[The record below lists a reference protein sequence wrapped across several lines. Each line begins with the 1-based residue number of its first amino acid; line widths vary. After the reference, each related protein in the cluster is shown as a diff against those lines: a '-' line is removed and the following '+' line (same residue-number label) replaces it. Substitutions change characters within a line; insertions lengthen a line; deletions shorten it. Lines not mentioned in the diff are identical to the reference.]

1 MLHQTIEHLHANETI
16 NHMYVAIGSTNGIK
30 IQSVKNV
37 LGPTDILIPCSA
49 ESKVRPQPLSNE
61 ETLEGALN
69 RAKDCLEKTEATLA
83 IGLEAGIHFLNDQT
97 YLCHWGAIID
107 RSGNTYFT
115 NSPIILLPHD
125 YKQALLA
132 GDTLEHLMHQST
144 GIENLGKKKEPSE
157 FSQIAC

>member
-1 MLHQTIEHLHANETI
+1 M
-16 NHMYVAIGSTNGIK
+16 
-30 IQSVKNV
+30 
-37 LGPTDILIPCSA
+37 GPTDILIPCSA

-69 RAKDCLEKTEATLA
+69 RAKDCLEKTEATLT

-144 GIENLGKKKEPSE
+144 GIENLGKKEGAIGIFTDSMLNREQVLTQVVKVLMG
-157 FSQIAC
+157 QYRHYQK